1 MKAYA
6 YNTGGNA
13 NARLLNNEAAERLTG
28 YAARAARTA
37 GRIALF
43 LAAPLIGLGYVV
55 AFPFVGLGLL
65 AWYGARAVAKR

>member
-1 MKAYA
+1 MRTNT
-6 YNTGGNA
+6 YNMGGNA
-13 NARLLNNEAAERLTG
+13 NATVLNEAAERLTG

-43 LAAPLIGLGYVV
+43 LAAPVIGLGYVV

>member
-1 MKAYA
+1 MKANT
-6 YNTGGNA
+6 YNLGGNA
-13 NARLLNNEAAERLTG
+13 NARVLYEAAERLAG

-37 GRIALF
+37 GRVGLF
-43 LAAPLIGLGYVV
+43 LAAPVIGLAYAV

>member
-1 MKAYA
+1 MRTNT
-6 YNTGGNA
+6 YNMGGNA
-13 NARLLNNEAAERLTG
+13 NATVLNEAAERLAG

-43 LAAPLIGLGYVV
+43 LAAPVIGLGYVV

>member
-1 MKAYA
+1 MKANT
-6 YNTGGNA
+6 YNMGGNA
-13 NARLLNNEAAERLTG
+13 NATVLNEAAERLAG

-43 LAAPLIGLGYVV
+43 LAAPVIGLGYVV
-55 AFPFVGLGLL
+55 ALPFVGLGML

>member
-13 NARLLNNEAAERLTG
+13 NATGRNEAAERLAG
-28 YAARAARTA
+28 YAVRAARTA

-43 LAAPLIGLGYVV
+43 LAAPVIGLGYVV

-65 AWYGARAVAKR
+65 AWYGARAAARR

>member
-1 MKAYA
+1 MRTNT
-6 YNTGGNA
+6 YNMGGNA
-13 NARLLNNEAAERLTG
+13 NARVFNEAAERLAG
-28 YAARAARTA
+28 YATRAARTA

-43 LAAPLIGLGYVV
+43 FAAPVIGLGYVV

>member
-1 MKAYA
+1 MKANT
-6 YNTGGNA
+6 YNMGGNA
-13 NARLLNNEAAERLTG
+13 NATVLNEAAERLAG
-28 YAARAARTA
+28 YTMRAARTA

-43 LAAPLIGLGYVV
+43 LAAPVIGLGYVV

>member
-1 MKAYA
+1 MKAYT

-13 NARLLNNEAAERLTG
+13 NAAVLNEAAERLAG
-28 YAARAARTA
+28 YAKVAARTA

-43 LAAPLIGLGYVV
+43 LAAPVIGLGYVV

-65 AWYGARAVAKR
+65 AWYGARAVARR

>member
-13 NARLLNNEAAERLTG
+13 NARVLNEATERLVG

-37 GRIALF
+37 GRVGLF
-43 LAAPLIGLGYVV
+43 LAAPLIGLAYVA

-65 AWYGARAVAKR
+65 AWYGVRAAAKR

>member
-1 MKAYA
+1 MKANT
-6 YNTGGNA
+6 YNMGGNA
-13 NARLLNNEAAERLTG
+13 NARVLNEATERLVG

-55 AFPFVGLGLL
+55 AFPFVGLGML